1 MDDKKDK
8 KQQKAE
14 ELLEDAE
21 RVVIN
26 SIAETMDL
34 YGVTPSIGRL
44 YATMYFKHN
53 PLTLDD
59 MKDDLGMSKPSMST
73 AVRKLQDINIV
84 KKVWK
89 KGSRRDLF
97 IAEKNFFQYF
107 SHFFGDRWEREA
119 KINLLS
125 INDAIEKLEQVLND
139 EEINEEMKQRAEQ
152 DLQQLEEYKNYCH
165 WLERLAQSIESGE
178 IFKFLPIEDNPEDH
192 NHDED

>member
-1 MDDKKDK
+1 MKEN

-14 ELLEDAE
+14 ELLEEAE
-21 RVVIN
+21 SAVID

-44 YATMYFKHN
+44 YATMYFKHD

-73 AVRKLQDINIV
+73 AVRKLQEINIV

-89 KGSRRDLF
+89 KGSRKDLF

-107 SHFFGDRWEREA
+107 SHFFGDKWEREA
-119 KINLLS
+119 KINLA
-125 INDAIEKLEQVLND
+125 AIDHAEDKLNEILND
-139 EEINEEMKQRAEQ
+139 DSVDDDLKEKAEK
-152 DLQQLEEYKNYCH
+152 DLQQLEDYRKYCH
-165 WLERLAQSIESGE
+165 WLERLVHSVESGD
-178 IFKFLPIEDNPEDH
+178 IFEFLPIEEEKKD
-192 NHDED
+192 